1 MARPLHCPHCE
12 AEFTYAD
19 WQKNA
24 LCPNCGASVSFS
36 AAAGLAQPEPAAA
49 ANKVDRRE
57 RFRPP
62 PGAVW
67 SVAGKPLVWTRA
79 WTVVVTIWV
88 VVAVLLTIARVN
100 MGRLTVVTPVEMAA
114 ITAVENA
121 KMPGSNYTYGEVLRY
136 LPKYFAIPSILKVLG
151 APTGKQPVWYALD
164 RPWDKTVLVA
174 YEFETMS
181 GTLRLAWT
189 VTGSQATPDPG
200 INTLSN
206 LEKVEKAMAAPQTT
220 TPSPYP
226 YLSAYP
232 SP

>member
-19 WQKNA
+19 WQMNA
-24 LCPNCGASVSFS
+24 ACPSCGESVSFT
-36 AAAGLAQPEPAAA
+36 AAAGLPQAESAAE
-49 ANKVDRRE
+49 NKVDRLE

-67 SVAGKPLVWTRA
+67 SIAGKPLVWTRA

-121 KMPGSNYTYGEVLRY
+121 KMPGGNYTYGEVLRY
-136 LPKYFAIPSILKVLG
+136 LPRYFVMPSILKVLG
-151 APTGKQPVWYALD
+151 APTGKAPVWYALD
-164 RPWDKTVLVA
+164 RPWEKTVLVA

-189 VTGSQATPDPG
+189 VTGSQVTPDPNT
-200 INTLSN
+200 NTLSN
-206 LEKVEKAMAAPQTT
+206 LEKVEKAMAAPQRAP
-220 TPSPYP
+220 PSPYP
-226 YLSAYP
+226 SPYLSP
-232 SP
+232 